1 LLLLFSEGRVCLISI
16 VGDDKLLR
24 WRRCIVVGLLLTA
37 VNKMGSEHVTVV
49 PVEDQVDHA
58 VDTAVEDDQ
67 KVAGV
72 GQEVQQKG
80 VRLEKGLNKVND
92 EGLSID
98 RLDSNWLMWLLTSV
112 LQQRNSTTTMI
123 IVSVSSLF

>member
-1 LLLLFSEGRVCLISI
+1 
-16 VGDDKLLR
+16 
-24 WRRCIVVGLLLTA
+24 
-37 VNKMGSEHVTVV
+37 MGSEHVTVV